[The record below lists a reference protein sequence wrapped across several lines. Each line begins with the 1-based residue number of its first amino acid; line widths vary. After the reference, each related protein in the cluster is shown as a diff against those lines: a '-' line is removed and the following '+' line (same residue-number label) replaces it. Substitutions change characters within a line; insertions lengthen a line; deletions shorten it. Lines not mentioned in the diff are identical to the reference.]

1 MVRAVDVPIG
11 KTSKTD
17 IVKASWC
24 CERRSQNYET
34 DRLVCKSLI
43 HSSQQTRSRSRPEF
57 K

>member
-1 MVRAVDVPIG
+1 MDVPIG